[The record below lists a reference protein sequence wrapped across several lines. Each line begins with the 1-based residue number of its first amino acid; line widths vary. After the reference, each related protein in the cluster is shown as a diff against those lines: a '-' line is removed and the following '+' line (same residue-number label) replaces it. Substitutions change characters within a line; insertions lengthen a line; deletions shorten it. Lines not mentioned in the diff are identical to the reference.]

1 MSMLNLDGQLVASAL
16 LQQQTGDVITEILQH
31 RREMKAADLLH
42 QQQYADQQRY
52 AWLVAK
58 YNDLAD
64 RYNRVLADN
73 KHVDAAHAQALAEK
87 DQQIARLAAENER
100 LIAAR
105 EESRRSAYE
114 GWTKLTRALEEIER
128 LKIKSGEK
136 LPDEP
141 NPNL

>member
-1 MSMLNLDGQLVASAL
+1 MSMLNIDGQLVASAL
-16 LQQQTGDVITEILQH
+16 LQQQTGDVLTEILQH

-73 KHVDAAHAQALAEK
+73 KRVDAAHAQTLAEK
-87 DQQIARLAAENER
+87 DRQIAQLMAENER
-100 LIAAR
+100 LAADR
-105 EESRRSAYE
+105 EESRRSACE
-114 GWTKLTRALEEIER
+114 GWSKHHDALVEIER

>member
-1 MSMLNLDGQLVASAL
+1 MSMLNLDGQLVVSAL
-16 LQQQTGDVITEILQH
+16 LNQQAGDLARELLQH
-31 RREMKAADLLH
+31 RRDMKAVDLIH
-42 QQQYADQQRY
+42 QQQYADQHRY

-73 KHVDAAHAQALAEK
+73 KRVDAANASAFAEK
-87 DQQIARLAAENER
+87 DRRIAQLVAENARLAAEQ
-100 LIAAR
+100 

-114 GWTKLTRALEEIER
+114 GWSKHWEALDEIQR
-128 LKIKSGEK
+128 LKIKAGEQ